1 MAAVAVI
8 GVAGETG
15 LWLADFSL
23 GTLTPLSQPP
33 VGELATAAALRQ
45 QGATVIKGVDFGVVV
60 SSAAE
65 VATGHH
71 EP

>member
-1 MAAVAVI
+1 MAKVAVI
-8 GVAGETG
+8 GITGESG
-15 LWLADFSL
+15 LWLADFTS
-23 GTLTPLSQPP
+23 GTLTPLSQPL

-45 QGATVIKGVDFGVVV
+45 QGATVVKGMDFGVVV